1 MSRPPA
7 PVRVVN
13 AVGGRTGYFGPLGR
27 LDAEAFLAAARRRT
41 GLSDLGPDTTE
52 AFGVLVDSLDRE
64 AGLTSFGRV
73 VLGRMLRT
81 FLAQR
86 LRVVEALRCR
96 PDLAAAPVRRPLFVV
111 GYWRTGTTLLQ
122 NLLAQAHGARP
133 LRGYEAFDP
142 AAFVPGGRY
151 QRRLRYALLLR
162 GLWYLG
168 PDVAKI
174 HNEVSDGP
182 TECLLLLTRSFT
194 TLHLPMM
201 VSVPSYE
208 RWLWEQDA
216 NAFAAVYEL
225 HRMQLQT
232 LQADGPA
239 GYWVLKSPAHLNTL
253 ESLLR
258 VYPDAAVVQTH
269 RDPAKVVAS
278 LSSLVAQGI
287 SLLAQ
292 EPEPYV
298 VGRQVLERTTRTLDR
313 VQRTRATVGDDRII
327 DVRYADLLA
336 DPIGVVDRI
345 LERFDYPRTAASRQ
359 HMRRWLADNPQGKHG
374 THRYSL
380 QQFGLDPATV
390 YQLTARYRQRFQ
402 IPTEN

>member
-1 MSRPPA
+1 MRP
-7 PVRVVN
+7 
-13 AVGGRTGYFGPLGR
+13 L
-27 LDAEAFLAAARRRT
+27 
-41 GLSDLGPDTTE
+41 
-52 AFGVLVDSLDRE
+52 AFG
-64 AGLTSFGRV
+64 
-73 VLGRMLRT
+73 
-81 FLAQR
+81 
-86 LRVVEALRCR
+86 
-96 PDLAAAPVRRPLFVV
+96 
-111 GYWRTGTTLLQ
+111 
-122 NLLAQAHGARP
+122 
-133 LRGYEAFDP
+133 
-142 AAFVPGGRY
+142 
-151 QRRLRYALLLR
+151 LLLR
-162 GLWYLG
+162 GLRYLAPQLPKMHSISNAG
-168 PDVAKI
+168 PDEDFQLLARSVA
-174 HNEVSDGP
+174 
-182 TECLLLLTRSFT
+182 SFVGIQ
-194 TLHLPMM
+194 L

-313 VQRTRATVGDDRII
+313 VQRTRAAVGDDRIM

-345 LERFDYPRTAASRQ
+345 LERFDYPRTAASQQ

-390 YQLTARYRQRFQ
+390 YQLTARYRQRFK
-402 IPTEN
+402 IRTEDERR